1 MFDLYI
7 YNFIYL
13 FLWLSWLFVAVR
25 VLSLAV
31 ESGWATPGCDVQA
44 ARCGGFSCGAWAVGH
59 TGSVVRATEHSLDR
73 RGARA

>member
-1 MFDLYI
+1 M
-7 YNFIYL
+7 
-13 FLWLSWLFVAVR
+13 
-25 VLSLAV
+25 LSLAV